1 MEANAASTL
10 VMMRGVSGMRGQ
22 PDRKE
27 DSRDHRVRTD
37 APAGDGGPD
46 EAARYLAAAVADL
59 GLIARRHGLDTLG
72 YLLDMAQLE
81 AEDIVRLRAARDRS

>member
-1 MEANAASTL
+1 
-10 VMMRGVSGMRGQ
+10 MRGQ

-27 DSRDHRVRTD
+27 DSRGHRASVSE
-37 APAGDGGPD
+37 PAGDGGPD

-72 YLLDMAQLE
+72 YLLDMAQME
-81 AEDIVRLRAARDRS
+81 AEEIVRLRAARDRG

>member
-1 MEANAASTL
+1 M
-10 VMMRGVSGMRGQ
+10 GQ
-22 PDRKE
+22 PDRNNKCHGRKPRASE
-27 DSRDHRVRTD
+27 
-37 APAGDGGPD
+37 PAGDGGPD

-72 YLLDMAQLE
+72 FLLEMAQME

>member
-1 MEANAASTL
+1 
-10 VMMRGVSGMRGQ
+10 MRRQ

-27 DSRDHRVRTD
+27 DSRGHRTR
-37 APAGDGGPD
+37 ASEPAGDGGRD
-46 EAARYLAAAVADL
+46 EAAHYLAAAVADL

-81 AEDIVRLRAARDRS
+81 AEEIVRLRAARDRS